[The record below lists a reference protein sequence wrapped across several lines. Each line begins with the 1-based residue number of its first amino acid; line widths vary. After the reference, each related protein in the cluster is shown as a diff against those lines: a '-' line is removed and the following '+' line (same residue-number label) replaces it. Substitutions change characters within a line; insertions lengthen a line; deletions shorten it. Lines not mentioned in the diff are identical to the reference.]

1 MRFLILSVVVS
12 SLGLFSC
19 GKPLHKSVD
28 STVQLSNEGLPLLAE
43 GQSPSS
49 QRLVVSAALER
60 SRSTGRPLVI
70 KVGGVWCAGCRYF
83 DEKLADA
90 KKISGNPLTAAL
102 SHYDSLMIEEGF
114 VERRD
119 WDFLPAPVT
128 LYPMWFMYHP
138 KTNAWASTFYDI
150 TLDFGTKSPMADF
163 LNAFRK
169 EGTEDKTIRSLIENQ
184 NAAFPIKSLIGLAL
198 VKDDDTRAEL
208 LRDTVRAGIKH
219 RGLAPTRFALGTL
232 LPALQTHEPDSAK
245 VKSFLVSNLAGI
257 LDETEIAKLTADA
270 KFSRRA
276 VLLGYNFR
284 NQVQNAYEYWK
295 SSSDGLVRIDMAYV
309 LKSQNAPAIEI
320 DHYLEK
326 LELVYGQEKSFSP
339 NGFSYVYLAK
349 SLLRRPVDLEKGWL
363 DFKAGVGRSVT
374 TNEDEIKKS
383 IDTTKIALE
392 TAQNDLDKQEELATL
407 EFLQFLLERNR
418 VDRANELRVY
428 QEFFRRLK
436 NDPERIG
443 QDGVIF

>member
-1 MRFLILSVVVS
+1 M
-12 SLGLFSC
+12 
-19 GKPLHKSVD
+19 
-28 STVQLSNEGLPLLAE
+28 
-43 GQSPSS
+43 
-49 QRLVVSAALER
+49 
-60 SRSTGRPLVI
+60 
-70 KVGGVWCAGCRYF
+70 
-83 DEKLADA
+83 
-90 KKISGNPLTAAL
+90 
-102 SHYDSLMIEEGF
+102 
-114 VERRD
+114 
-119 WDFLPAPVT
+119 
-128 LYPMWFMYHP
+128 
-138 KTNAWASTFYDI
+138 
-150 TLDFGTKSPMADF
+150 
-163 LNAFRK
+163 
-169 EGTEDKTIRSLIENQ
+169 
-184 NAAFPIKSLIGLAL
+184 
-198 VKDDDTRAEL
+198 
-208 LRDTVRAGIKH
+208 
-219 RGLAPTRFALGTL
+219 
-232 LPALQTHEPDSAK
+232 
-245 VKSFLVSNLAGI
+245 
-257 LDETEIAKLTADA
+257 DETEITKLTADA

-276 VLLGYNFR
+276 ILLGYNFR

-349 SLLRRPVDLEKGWL
+349 SLLRRPVDLEKGWQ

-418 VDRANELRVY
+418 ADRANELRVY

-443 QDGVIF
+443 QDSVIF